1 MPSITNIIN
10 TMKRLMPL
18 SEENKENLLSLS
30 NSGCISDNQLKIIK
44 TLLKQ
49 GKTSFTLSKLNIS
62 KKIIDDTTF
71 LQLESNGT
79 EEDTNELLEGINRSI
94 RENIK
99 EKAFTDF
106 SKKAKEII
114 PKYIAPNI
122 SGMETIKK
130 AAALQLFAKEQ
141 EQLHLLLLGDPGTGK
156 TQILHSASELSPIS
170 SFSLGSGT
178 SGVGLSITIKGK
190 EASKGILPLADK
202 GLCCIDELNLMKS
215 QDYASLYNAM
225 EKGFITYDKAGQH
238 HKYDARVNVLATANP
253 IGDKFKSR
261 DVKALRKQMPF
272 DPALLTRFHLVFL
285 IRKPNIKEFV
295 EITKKIINKSEH
307 KQNPEDLEFI
317 KGYIAHSLN
326 SKVTLDRKYE
336 DIIVKLVEKIKRS
349 EDLYLIEVSPRIVLG
364 IIRLAKASARMQLR
378 DKVNDEDISLVKEIL
393 EKSLEVK

>member
-1 MPSITNIIN
+1 MPNYNIIIN
-10 TMKRLMPL
+10 TLKRLLPL
-18 SEENKENLLSLS
+18 SEENKENLSSLS
-30 NSGCISDNQLKIIK
+30 NSGCISDSQLKIIR

-49 GKTSFTLSKLNIS
+49 GKTSFIISKLNVS

-71 LQLESNGT
+71 LQLESSRT

-99 EKAFTDF
+99 EKAFTNF
-106 SKKAKEII
+106 SEKAKEII
-114 PKYIAPNI
+114 PQYIAPNI

-141 EQLHLLLLGDPGTGK
+141 EQLHMLLLGDPGTGK
-156 TQILHSASELSPIS
+156 TQILHSASDLSPIS

-225 EKGFITYDKAGQH
+225 EKGFITYDKAGH
-238 HKYDARVNVLATANP
+238 HHRYDARVNVLATANP
-253 IGDKFKSR
+253 LGDKFKGR
-261 DVKALRKQMPF
+261 DIKALRKQMPF

-285 IRKPNIKEFV
+285 IRKPNLKEFV

-317 KGYIAHSLN
+317 KSYIAHSLN

-336 DIIVKLVEKIKRS
+336 NIIVKLIEKIKRS

-378 DKVNDEDISLVKEIL
+378 DKVNDEDINLVKEIL

>member
-1 MPSITNIIN
+1 MPNYNIIIN
-10 TMKRLMPL
+10 TLKRLLPL
-18 SEENKENLLSLS
+18 SEENKENLSSLS
-30 NSGCISDNQLKIIK
+30 NSGCISDSQLKIIR

-49 GKTSFTLSKLNIS
+49 GKTSFIISKLNVS

-71 LQLESNGT
+71 LQLESSGT

-99 EKAFTDF
+99 EKAFTNF
-106 SKKAKEII
+106 SEKAKEII
-114 PKYIAPNI
+114 PQYIAPNI

-141 EQLHLLLLGDPGTGK
+141 EQLHMLLLGDPGTGK
-156 TQILHSASELSPIS
+156 TQILHSASDLSPIS

-225 EKGFITYDKAGQH
+225 EKGFITYDKAGH
-238 HKYDARVNVLATANP
+238 HHRYDARVNVLATANP
-253 IGDKFKSR
+253 LGDKFKGR
-261 DVKALRKQMPF
+261 DIKALRKQMPF

-285 IRKPNIKEFV
+285 IRKPNLKEFV

-317 KGYIAHSLN
+317 KSYIAHSLN

-336 DIIVKLVEKIKRS
+336 NIIVKLIEKIKRS

-378 DKVNDEDISLVKEIL
+378 DKVNDEDINLVKEIL